1 MKTLIIVLFLL
12 GISLFSFSF
21 FGPPDWARSADSRE
35 DDAYLSILGSVI
47 LIVDFLI
54 FMGWQLFKS

>member
-1 MKTLIIVLFLL
+1 MKTLIIFLFLL
-12 GISLFSFSF
+12 GISLFSLSF
-21 FGPPDWARSADSRE
+21 FDPPDWERSADSRE
-35 DDAYLSILGSVI
+35 ADAYLSILGSVI